1 MTTTNMGRNIHENM
15 RKSWKVI
22 EPHEI
27 HGVFCCWT
35 FVATWWTNTTIER
48 CNSWRLE
55 GFFWWF
61 CIWSIAY
68 TLPKTNNRYPTSD
81 GFANISPLKYVHFWV
96 SCICMCIFLG
106 GKRYAYIIT
115 SYKSL
120 PIFYR
125 LLRRWWKRS
134 SKRGTSLDS
143 KPTNFLPPSVSF
155 VNRFFYERNKH
166 VNKPYM
172 PVFGGDVLED
182 YACTRK
188 TRRFIIGINHVIRN
202 LSKDQPI

>member
-1 MTTTNMGRNIHENM
+1 MGGRWVDGFFRPLIFAKKMMTTTNMGRNIHENM

-68 TLPKTNNRYPTSD
+68 TLPKTTNRYPTSD
-81 GFANISPLKYVHFWV
+81 GFANVSPLKYVHFWV
-96 SCICMCIFLG
+96 SLYLCAFFW
-106 GKRYAYIIT
+106 GKKVYIIYIYNYIILI
-115 SYKSL
+115 SSNLLSL
-120 PIFYR
+120 QIFIA
-125 LLRRWWKRS
+125 
-134 SKRGTSLDS
+134 
-143 KPTNFLPPSVSF
+143 F
-155 VNRFFYERNKH
+155 
-166 VNKPYM
+166 
-172 PVFGGDVLED
+172 
-182 YACTRK
+182 
-188 TRRFIIGINHVIRN
+188 
-202 LSKDQPI
+202 